1 MTGGDHG
8 AALAQRLD
16 ALEERI
22 AALEAQQPH
31 PAHTVTPT
39 SSAEVGAASGTEA
52 GAGAPAHSPDPAP
65 AADPMWAVT
74 SLRQQTGAVGGI
86 LFAGTLP
93 DTPAGPVSWQYA
105 RPTDHFDTLDFTDAA
120 SALDALGHP
129 ARLGLLQEIHR
140 GAASVAEL
148 SELDVFGS
156 TGQIYHHLQQLAHA
170 GWLESPQRGQWR
182 IPAHRLTALLT
193 IILATLG

>member
-8 AALAQRLD
+8 AALAQRLN

-22 AALEAQQPH
+22 AALEAQQPQ
-31 PAHTVTPT
+31 PAHAVTP
-39 SSAEVGAASGTEA
+39 
-52 GAGAPAHSPDPAP
+52 SPEPDP

-74 SLRQQTGAVGGI
+74 SLRQQTGAAGGI
-86 LFAGTLP
+86 LFAGALP

-140 GAASVAEL
+140 GATSVAEL
-148 SELDVFGS
+148 SALDVFGS